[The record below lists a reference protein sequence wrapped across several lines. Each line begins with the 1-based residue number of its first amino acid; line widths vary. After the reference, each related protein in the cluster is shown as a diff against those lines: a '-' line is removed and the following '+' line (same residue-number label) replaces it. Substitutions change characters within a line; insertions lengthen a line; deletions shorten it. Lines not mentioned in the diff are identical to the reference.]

1 MADSFKRDSKMRK
14 KPKPLFKL
22 LWNEEK
28 KKELM
33 KREQKH
39 LTRAQKVS
47 YLTCKYSDF
56 SLQKTGKTGLSTAL

>member
-1 MADSFKRDSKMRK
+1 MADSFKRDSKMTK
-14 KPKPLFKL
+14 KPKPLIKL
-22 LWNEEK
+22 LWNGK

-47 YLTCKYSDF
+47 YLTCKNSDF

>member
-1 MADSFKRDSKMRK
+1 MADSFKRDFKMTK
-14 KPKPLFKL
+14 KPKPLIKL
-22 LWNEEK
+22 LWNGK

-47 YLTCKYSDF
+47 YLPCKYFDF
-56 SLQKTGKTGLSTAL
+56 SL

>member
-14 KPKPLFKL
+14 KLKPLFKL
-22 LWNEEK
+22 LWNGEK
-28 KKELM
+28 KRINE
-33 KREQKH
+33 REQKH

-47 YLTCKYSDF
+47 YLTCKYFDF